1 MYQNQLQTERIHDV
15 VNINKKNFKAIWWL
29 VCTGLIN
36 NQDPHSQIEND
47 EKPGAEYPN
56 ESNSEVRET
65 TSKTSAL
72 FNFMPQMLPDDK
84 IADDKIRS
92 KEKSYVGQRLCKRW
106 WT

>member
-1 MYQNQLQTERIHDV
+1 M
-15 VNINKKNFKAIWWL
+15 
-29 VCTGLIN
+29 IN

-72 FNFMPQMLPDDK
+72 FNFMPQMLPDDEIAEAIDSLNSKQREVLRGPK
-84 IADDKIRS
+84 IM
-92 KEKSYVGQRLCKRW
+92 
-106 WT
+106 